1 MDYVNPQ
8 NIGNSTWGVPKIGI
22 SPNSP
27 TSSLVGGFNPTRL
40 KNDGVNVSWDD
51 DIPYIWKVIKL
62 MFTTTN
68 QFMMIADKT
77 CPTCL
82 GSMLACGVRSGGK
95 RCGDGKRLKYM
106 ICQKL
111 LTGPWTSIQLLRLPL
126 NPPYR

>member
-1 MDYVNPQ
+1 
-8 NIGNSTWGVPKIGI
+8 
-22 SPNSP
+22 
-27 TSSLVGGFNPTRL
+27 
-40 KNDGVNVSWDD
+40 VNVSWDD
-51 DIPYIWKVIKL
+51 DIPNIWKVIKL
-62 MFTTTN
+62 MFQTTN

-95 RCGDGKRLKYM
+95 RCSDCKRLKYM

-126 NPPYR
+126 NLHIAKKAEDWCQVTQTDAQEQAVNILRDGQGQL